1 MNYRYYTT
9 RQPKK
14 QRAMFFSCW
23 IALSKR
29 WKWQSSKT
37 KQKATHSMDQA
48 KEIVGHMMKNDA
60 FSQWLGITVVSNAP
74 GEATLKMTVR
84 DEMTNGFHIAHGGI
98 TYSLADSALA
108 FASNGSGRQSLS
120 IETSIH
126 HLHAVRA
133 GEELTA
139 FATLLSETHKTGLY
153 QIDITTTSGQRVA
166 WFKGTVYRTSKEW
179 NL

>member
-1 MNYRYYTT
+1 
-9 RQPKK
+9 
-14 QRAMFFSCW
+14 
-23 IALSKR
+23 
-29 WKWQSSKT
+29 
-37 KQKATHSMDQA
+37 
-48 KEIVGHMMKNDA
+48 MKNDA

-84 DEMTNGFHIAHGGI
+84 DEMTNGFHIAHVGI

-108 FASNGSGRQSLS
+108 FASNGGGRQSLS

-126 HLHAVRA
+126 HIAKVET
-133 GEELTA
+133 GETISAAASLI
-139 FATLLSETHKTGLY
+139 SETNKTGIY
-153 QIDITTTSGQRVA
+153 QIDITNSSGQLVA

>member
-1 MNYRYYTT
+1 
-9 RQPKK
+9 
-14 QRAMFFSCW
+14 
-23 IALSKR
+23 
-29 WKWQSSKT
+29 
-37 KQKATHSMDQA
+37 MDQA

-108 FASNGSGRQSLS
+108 FASNGGGRQSLS

-126 HLHAVRA
+126 HIAKVET
-133 GEELTA
+133 GETISAAASLI
-139 FATLLSETHKTGLY
+139 SETNKTGIY
-153 QIDITTTSGQRVA
+153 QIDITNSSGQRVA